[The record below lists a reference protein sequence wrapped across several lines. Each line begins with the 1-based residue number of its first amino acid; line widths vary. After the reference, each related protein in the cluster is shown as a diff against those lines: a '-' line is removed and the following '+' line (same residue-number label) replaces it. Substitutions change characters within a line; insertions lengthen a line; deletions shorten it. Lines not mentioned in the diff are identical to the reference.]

1 MDVSIGNLRWDAHG
15 LIPAIVQDAASGQV
29 LMLAYM
35 NREALQRSLQ
45 SKETWFFSRSRGR
58 LWHKGEQSGH
68 VQEIER
74 IHTDCDQDTLLVRVR
89 QKGAGACHEGFASC
103 FHYAVE
109 LVEQA
114 VQIRLDETSPP
125 SFDPDIVYAEQPAQ
139 DEPSSTGRVG
149 R

>member
-1 MDVSIGNLRWDAHG
+1 MDVHVDSLKWDAHG
-15 LIPAIVQDAASGQV
+15 LIPAIVQDATSGQV

-45 SKETWFFSRSRGR
+45 SKETWFYSRSRDR

-68 VQEIER
+68 VQEIEQ

-89 QKGAGACHEGFASC
+89 QKGAGACHEGFVSC

-109 LVEQA
+109 LVGQA
-114 VQIRLDETSPP
+114 VQIRLDDTSTP
-125 SFDPDIVYAEQPAQ
+125 SFDPKVVYTEQPPP
-139 DEPSSTGRVG
+139 DEHSSTERAGR
-149 R
+149 